1 MATPP
6 DPKSTLMQYLRDAR
20 ESLLWKLDG
29 LGERDLRLPRTPTG
43 TNLLGLVKHVA
54 NVEAGYFGLV
64 APEPYA
70 HPEDLVPLAAGET
83 DPLVDMYA
91 AADES
96 AQLVVARY
104 RRVQTFVDEVVE
116 ALPLET
122 TAEVPW
128 WPRSRGTMTLHLIL
142 VHVTAE
148 VSRHAGHADIL
159 REGIDGAAGLRRDL
173 SNLPAGEDWPDYRE
187 RLVRIAER
195 F

>member
-1 MATPP
+1 MAPTP
-6 DPKSTLMQYLRDAR
+6 DPTSTLLQYLREAR

-29 LGERDLRLPRTPTG
+29 LSERDLRLPRTPTG

-54 NVEAGYFGLV
+54 NVEAGYFSLV
-64 APEPYA
+64 SPEPYP
-70 HPEDLVPLAAGET
+70 HPEDLVPLAAEET

-91 AADES
+91 SAGES

-104 RRVQTFVDEVVE
+104 RRVQTFVDEVAE
-116 ALPLET
+116 ALPLGT

-128 WPRSRGTMTLHLIL
+128 WPRSRRTISLHRIL

-159 REGIDGAAGLRRDL
+159 REGIDGAAGLRRDN
-173 SNLPAGEDWPDYRE
+173 SNLPAGEDWPDYRA
-187 RLVRIAER
+187 RLVAIADR